1 MKKII
6 VVEINDCRVVAS
18 VTVKDTIDDAV
29 KVANELLIK
38 HCELINRSDDLND
51 SDYLGDFGEATPRNR
66 NAWSNLGNENWDAH
80 IIEID
85 I

>member
-6 VVEINDCRVVAS
+6 VVEINDCREVAS

-38 HCELINRSDDLND
+38 HCEL
-51 SDYLGDFGEATPRNR
+51 
-66 NAWSNLGNENWDAH
+66 
-80 IIEID
+80 
-85 I
+85 

>member
-6 VVEINDCRVVAS
+6 VVEINDCREVAS

-38 HCELINRSDDLND
+38 HCELLDRSGDLKD
-51 SDYLGDFGEATPRNR
+51 SNCLGDFGKATPRNR

>member
-6 VVEINDCRVVAS
+6 VVEINDYREVAS
-18 VTVKDTIDDAV
+18 VTVKNTIDDAV
-29 KVANELLIK
+29 KLANELLIK
-38 HCELINRSDDLND
+38 HCELIDRSDDLKD
-51 SDYLGDFGEATPRNR
+51 SNCLGDFGEATPRNR

>member
-6 VVEINDCRVVAS
+6 VVEINDCREVAS

-38 HCELINRSDDLND
+38 HCELIDRSDDLND
-51 SDYLGDFGEATPRNR
+51 SECLGDFGEATPRNR